1 MRKVILKKTVA
12 TLDNLHDY
20 INLILEIK
28 HLFLEYKDDSSI
40 KLINHLVESAN
51 EFYVEVNEILN
62 ILEDDAIIIND
73 MPDTIN
79 KLNIVNKEINDRM
92 YKLNKVI

>member
-1 MRKVILKKTVA
+1 MRKVVLKKTVE
-12 TLDNLHDY
+12 TLNNLHDY
-20 INLILEIK
+20 INLILEIR

-40 KLINHLVESAN
+40 KLINDLIESAN
-51 EFYVEVNEILN
+51 EFYIDVNEILN
-62 ILEDDAIIIND
+62 ILEDDTIIIND

-92 YKLNKVI
+92 YKLNRVI